1 MSHLEKGMMNPLD
14 PVGNVSLIL
23 QVTILFLLIL
33 GLPFFKTSGGK
44 KNLIRHGYLTVAALV
59 LHTFLIIIVMV
70 PSFSNGIPELGDLSP
85 FSAITV
91 WSHVILGTLAE
102 ILGIVIIGFWFSKP
116 LSNMACLKLRKIM
129 LPLFVIWVISLI
141 NGSLVH
147 ILGLL

>member
-1 MSHLEKGMMNPLD
+1 MTIPLD

-23 QVTILFLLIL
+23 QVIILFLLIL
-33 GLPFFKTSGGK
+33 GLPFFKTSRSK
-44 KNLIRHGYLTVAALV
+44 KNLITHGYLTVAALV
-59 LHTFLIIIVMV
+59 LHTFLIFIVMI
-70 PSFSNGIPELGDLSP
+70 PSFSNGIPEIGDLSP

-116 LSNMACLKLRKIM
+116 LSNMACLKLRKMM
-129 LPLFVIWVISLI
+129 LPLFVIWVISLV